1 MKRGLLLSAKRTK
14 PSVIRKLQKRMM
26 PSRYA
31 VFADAGMK
39 TMRETK
45 TP

>member
-14 PSVIRKLQKRMM
+14 PSAIKKLRKRRML
-26 PSRYA
+26 SRYA